1 MYLSGSDSH
10 LTGCGLNVLA
20 MNSLMENN
28 GKMPKTPRK
37 GHKDQDAL
45 GQGLNGVWTWPKGLQ
60 RVPLSQDQRSL
71 KHLP

>member
-1 MYLSGSDSH
+1 MFPTDDILSGLESH
-10 LTGCGLNVLA
+10 LMGCGLNVLA

-45 GQGLNGVWTWPKGLQ
+45 GQSLNRVWTQPY
-60 RVPLSQDQRSL
+60 
-71 KHLP
+71 